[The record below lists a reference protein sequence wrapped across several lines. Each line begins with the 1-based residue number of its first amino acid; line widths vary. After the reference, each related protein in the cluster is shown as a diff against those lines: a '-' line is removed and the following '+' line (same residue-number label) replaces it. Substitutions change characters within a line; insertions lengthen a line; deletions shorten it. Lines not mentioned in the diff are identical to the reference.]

1 MPVWGERFGEIVGRD
16 ALGEAVVQSHLQ
28 LLIAYLQAIQQSS
41 SRFRLHSVFYES
53 RYAESALEGWGRVTG
68 KMRKSF
74 QG

>member
-1 MPVWGERFGEIVGRD
+1 VFEQAEMILYAILDPAIASKARKIDFVRCLDHFD
-16 ALGEAVVQSHLQ
+16 LLQSPMCDPL
-28 LLIAYLQAIQQSS
+28 A
-41 SRFRLHSVFYES
+41 ES

>member
-1 MPVWGERFGEIVGRD
+1 MKAMEKLLLVLMVMAVTNPVLAADTLKRPI
-16 ALGEAVVQSHLQ
+16 
-28 LLIAYLQAIQQSS
+28 
-41 SRFRLHSVFYES
+41 ES